1 MRAERSCCWR
11 RCGISSSAE
20 EYDALELR
28 HGARIR
34 VLVTLDREDN
44 FRNPGVM
51 PFTEY
56 LEREGYDATGVI
68 KSPLLIERL
77 DDARVFLP
85 LALLY
90 EWRESL
96 QRRIHT
102 LFSPETAGILD
113 AALLGNHYNISLG
126 AAERFRAGGTFHVLV
141 ISGMQIAFI
150 GGLILLMVRWFTKRR
165 ILQVIMAATFLW
177 GYTIAVGADTS
188 VVRSAFMFT
197 FVLLAPLVSRRGN
210 TLNSLGGAALVLL
223 VWRPEDLFDPSFQ
236 LTFLSVLSIVTIA
249 VPLISRMREVGS
261 WRPTHETPY
270 PPAAANWFRA
280 FSEALFWS
288 EREWKAEMTGS
299 NIRYRLFKTTW
310 ASRS

>member
-1 MRAERSCCWR
+1 
-11 RCGISSSAE
+11 
-20 EYDALELR
+20 
-28 HGARIR
+28 
-34 VLVTLDREDN
+34 
-44 FRNPGVM
+44 NPGAL

-56 LEREGYDATGVI
+56 LEREGYDASGVI

-85 LALLY
+85 LAWLY

-96 QRRIHT
+96 QRRIHA

-113 AALLGNHYNISLG
+113 AALLGNHHNISLG

-150 GGLILLMVRWFTKRR
+150 GGLILLIVRWFTKRR
-165 ILQVIMAATFLW
+165 ILQVVVAATFLW

-210 TLNSLGGAALVLL
+210 SLNNLGGAALALL
-223 VWRPEDLFDPSFQ
+223 VWRPKDLFDPSFQ
-236 LTFLSVLSIVTIA
+236 LTFLSVLTIVTIA
-249 VPLISRMREVGS
+249 VPLISRLREVGA
-261 WRPTHETPY
+261 WRPTNETPY
-270 PPAAANWFRA
+270 PPAVSNWFRA

-288 EREWKAEMTGS
+288 EREWRTEM
-299 NIRYRLFKTTW
+299 
-310 ASRS
+310 A